1 MDSNSIRQLTGN
13 AKGCLIYEPL
23 FLIPYSMFVT
33 YSSIFMYELGVTE
46 AGIGWITSIGL
57 LVQVLSSFL
66 SGYLTDRM
74 GRKRALL
81 YFDVLSWSVATLL
94 WAVSQNFWFFVIAA
108 IVNGFQKVPHTAFY
122 CLLVEDTAPKQRT
135 YVFTLLQLISVVG
148 GLFAPIGGLLV
159 YHFSLVPGVRIM
171 FVLAFIMM
179 TIQFIG
185 RHYAT
190 KETEI
195 GYRKMKESKS
205 MSIRE
210 GMSDY
215 LSVMKI
221 MLRSPMLLLIFG
233 VYILFN
239 FQTTVKTT
247 YVSIFMVEYLQ
258 LGSGLISIFP
268 AFSSIIML
276 MFMRWIMPSINESQ
290 VNRIM
295 VWGFVISVLSNVI
308 LVVAPKGDL
317 IILSISTIVAAI
329 GTMMTYPYLETAVAN
344 AIDDDNRAKIFALLQ
359 VLILIVISPS
369 GVIGGWTYG
378 IDPRIPFLLV
388 AGAFV
393 ISIPLMMVY
402 TKKQHQVQLASGSN
416 SMTNDSF

>member
-1 MDSNSIRQLTGN
+1 MASNSFRQLTGN

-23 FLIPYSMFVT
+23 FLIPYSMYVT
-33 YSSIFMYELGVTE
+33 YSSIFMYQLGVTE
-46 AGIGWITSIGL
+46 TGIGWITSIGL

-94 WAVSQNFWFFVIAA
+94 WAISQNFWFFVFAA

-122 CLLVEDTAPKQRT
+122 CLLVEDTAPKERT

-148 GLFAPIGGLLV
+148 GLFAPLGGLLV

-171 FVLAFIMM
+171 FVLACIMM

-190 KETEI
+190 KETDI
-195 GYRKMKESKS
+195 GYRKMKETKS
-205 MSIRE
+205 MGIKE

-215 LSVMKI
+215 LSVMKV
-221 MLRSPMLLLIFG
+221 MLRSPMLLIIFG

-258 LGSGLISIFP
+258 LGSGLISVFP
-268 AFSSIIML
+268 AFSSVIML
-276 MFMRWIMPSINESQ
+276 MFMRWIMPRINESQ
-290 VNRIM
+290 VNRTM

-308 LVVAPKGDL
+308 LVIAPKGDL
-317 IILSISTIVAAI
+317 IILSVSTIIAAI

-344 AIDDDNRAKIFALLQ
+344 AIDDENRAKIFALLQ

-369 GVIGGWTYG
+369 GIIGGWAYG

-388 AGAFV
+388 AGAFA
-393 ISIPLMMVY
+393 ISIPLMLFY
-402 TKKQHQVQLASGSN
+402 AKQNHQFPSN
-416 SMTNDSF
+416 TGLNNNDSF

>member
-1 MDSNSIRQLTGN
+1 MGSTSFRQLTGN
-13 AKGCLIYEPL
+13 ARGCLVYEPL
-23 FLIPYSMFVT
+23 FLIPYSMFTT
-33 YSSIFMYELGVTE
+33 YTSIYMYQLGVTE
-46 AGIGWITSIGL
+46 TGIGWITSIGL

-66 SGYLTDRM
+66 SGYLTDRL
-74 GRKRALL
+74 GRKKALL

-108 IVNGFQKVPHTAFY
+108 VINGFQKVPHTAFY
-122 CLLVEDTAPKQRT
+122 CLLVEDTAPKERT

-148 GLFAPIGGLLV
+148 GLFAPLGGLLV

-171 FVLAFIMM
+171 FVLACLLM

-190 KETEI
+190 RETEI
-195 GYRKMKESKS
+195 GYRKMKETKA
-205 MSIRE
+205 MGLRE

-215 LSVMKI
+215 VQVMKS
-221 MLRSPMLLLIFG
+221 MLGNPLLLMIFG

-239 FQTTVKTT
+239 FQMTVKTT
-247 YVSIFMVEYLQ
+247 YVSIFMVEYLH
-258 LGSGLISIFP
+258 LGSGLISVFP
-268 AFSSIIML
+268 AFSSVIML
-276 MFMRWIMPSINESQ
+276 IFMRWIMP
-290 VNRIM
+290 RIGERHVHRTM
-295 VWGFVISVLSNVI
+295 VWGFVISVLSNVM
-308 LVVAPKGDL
+308 LVFAPQGDL
-317 IILSISTIVAAI
+317 LVLSLSTVIAAF

-344 AIDDDNRAKIFALLQ
+344 AIDDENRAKIFALLQ

-369 GVIGGWTYG
+369 GIIGGWAYG

-393 ISIPLMMVY
+393 ISIPLMLLY
-402 TKKQHQVQLASGSN
+402 SN
-416 SMTNDSF
+416 KVKATPIEAGV

>member
-1 MDSNSIRQLTGN
+1 MGSTSVRQLTGN
-13 AKGCLIYEPL
+13 ARGCLVYEPL
-23 FLIPYSMFVT
+23 FLIPYSMFAT
-33 YSSIFMYELGVTE
+33 YSSIFMYQLGVTE
-46 AGIGWITSIGL
+46 TGIGWITSIGL
-57 LVQVLSSFL
+57 FVQVLSSFL

-81 YFDVLSWSVATLL
+81 YFDVLSWSIATLL

-122 CLLVEDTAPKQRT
+122 CLLVEDTAPKERT

-159 YHFSLVPGVRIM
+159 HYFSLVPGVRIM
-171 FVLAFIMM
+171 FVLACILM

-190 KETEI
+190 RETEI
-195 GYRKMKESKS
+195 GYRKMRETKS
-205 MSIRE
+205 MSLRE
-210 GMSDY
+210 GMVDY
-215 LSVMKI
+215 ISVMKG
-221 MLRSPMLLLIFG
+221 MLKSPLLLIIFG

-239 FQTTVKTT
+239 FQMTVKTT
-247 YVSIFMVEYLQ
+247 YVSIFMVEYLH
-258 LGSGLISIFP
+258 LGSGLISVFP

-276 MFMRWIMPSINESQ
+276 MFMRWIMPRISESK
-290 VNRIM
+290 VNRTM
-295 VWGFVISVLSNVI
+295 VWGFIISVLANVVLVI
-308 LVVAPKGDL
+308 APEGDLVV
-317 IILSISTIVAAI
+317 LSVSTIIAAV

-359 VLILIVISPS
+359 VLILIVITPS
-369 GVIGGWTYG
+369 GVIGGWAYG

-388 AGAFV
+388 AGAFAV
-393 ISIPLMMVY
+393 SIPLMMLYAKKV
-402 TKKQHQVQLASGSN
+402 TKAPTEVSL
-416 SMTNDSF
+416 

>member
-1 MDSNSIRQLTGN
+1 
-13 AKGCLIYEPL
+13 
-23 FLIPYSMFVT
+23 
-33 YSSIFMYELGVTE
+33 MYELGVTE

-195 GYRKMKESKS
+195 GCRKMKESKS

-369 GVIGGWTYG
+369 GVIGGWAYG

>member
-1 MDSNSIRQLTGN
+1 M
-13 AKGCLIYEPL
+13 
-23 FLIPYSMFVT
+23 
-33 YSSIFMYELGVTE
+33 
-46 AGIGWITSIGL
+46 
-57 LVQVLSSFL
+57 
-66 SGYLTDRM
+66 
-74 GRKRALL
+74 
-81 YFDVLSWSVATLL
+81 
-94 WAVSQNFWFFVIAA
+94 IAA

-122 CLLVEDTAPKQRT
+122 CLLVEDTAPKERT

-171 FVLAFIMM
+171 FVLACIMM

-190 KETEI
+190 RETDI
-195 GYRKMKESKS
+195 GYRKMKEAKS
-205 MSIRE
+205 MSIKE

-215 LSVMKI
+215 LSVLKV
-221 MLRSPMLLLIFG
+221 MLRSPLLLIIFA

-258 LGSGLISIFP
+258 LGSGLISVFP

-276 MFMRWIMPSINESQ
+276 MFMRWIMPRIAESQ

-295 VWGFVISVLSNVI
+295 VWGFIISVLSNVI

-317 IILSISTIVAAI
+317 ILLSVSTIVAAI

-344 AIDDDNRAKIFALLQ
+344 AIDDENRAKIFALLQ

-369 GVIGGWTYG
+369 GVIGGWAYG

-388 AGAFV
+388 AGAFA

-402 TKKQHQVQLASGSN
+402 TKKQHQL
-416 SMTNDSF
+416 DSSAMKNIHF

>member
-1 MDSNSIRQLTGN
+1 MASNSFRQLTGN

-46 AGIGWITSIGL
+46 TGIGWITTIGL

-122 CLLVEDTAPKQRT
+122 CLLVEDTAPKERT

-171 FVLAFIMM
+171 FVLACIMM

-190 KETEI
+190 RETDI
-195 GYRKMKESKS
+195 GYRKMKEAKS
-205 MSIRE
+205 MSIKE

-215 LSVMKI
+215 LSVLKV
-221 MLRSPMLLLIFG
+221 MLRSPLLLIIFA

-247 YVSIFMVEYLQ
+247 YISIFMVEYLQ
-258 LGSGLISIFP
+258 LGSGLISVFP

-276 MFMRWIMPSINESQ
+276 MFMRWIMPRIAESQ

-295 VWGFVISVLSNVI
+295 VWGFIISVLSNVI

-317 IILSISTIVAAI
+317 ILLSVSTIVAAI

-344 AIDDDNRAKIFALLQ
+344 AIDDENRAKIFALLQ

-369 GVIGGWTYG
+369 GVIGGWAYG

-388 AGAFV
+388 AGAFA

-402 TKKQHQVQLASGSN
+402 TKKQHQL
-416 SMTNDSF
+416 DSSAMKNIHF